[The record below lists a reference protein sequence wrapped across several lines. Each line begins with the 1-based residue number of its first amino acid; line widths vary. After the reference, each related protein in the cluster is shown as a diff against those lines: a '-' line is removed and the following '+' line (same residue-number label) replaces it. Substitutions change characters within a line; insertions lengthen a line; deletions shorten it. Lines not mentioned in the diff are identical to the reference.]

1 MPDANNT
8 TPSTDALHA
17 QFLRL
22 FLASQREVL
31 RYITALVP
39 DLSEAQEIL
48 QETAVALWARFDQYN
63 PSLPFTPWACRFALN
78 TVKQWAGSRQKW
90 RTLLENGL
98 AETIAARRES
108 LLPEMNQRMEQ
119 LHHCLEKLPPPQHQ
133 VVQQY
138 YFQRQNI
145 ETIAR
150 QSGRSVEAIYKS
162 LQRIRALLRRCIEG
176 PPMTGETE
184 S

>member
-1 MPDANNT
+1 DE
-8 TPSTDALHA
+8 TPPIDPQHA

-22 FLASQREVL
+22 FLASQRELL

-63 PSLPFTPWACRFALN
+63 PALPFTPWACRFALN
-78 TVKQWAGSRQKW
+78 TVKQWATSRRKW

-98 AETIAARRES
+98 AETIAARREA

-119 LHHCLEKLPPPQHQ
+119 LHHCLDKLPPPQRQ

-138 YFQRQNI
+138 YF
-145 ETIAR
+145 
-150 QSGRSVEAIYKS
+150 
-162 LQRIRALLRRCIEG
+162 
-176 PPMTGETE
+176 
-184 S
+184 

>member
-1 MPDANNT
+1 MPDTTDT
-8 TPSTDALHA
+8 TPPIDPQHA

-48 QETAVALWARFDQYN
+48 QETAVALWARFDLYN
-63 PSLPFTPWACRFALN
+63 PALPFTPWACRFALN
-78 TVKQWAGSRQKW
+78 TVKQWASGRRKW

-98 AETIAARRES
+98 AETIAARREA

-119 LHHCLEKLPPPQHQ
+119 LHHCLDKLPPLQRQ

-150 QSGRSVEAIYKS
+150 QTGRSVEAIYKS

-176 PPMTGETE
+176 PPMTGEAK